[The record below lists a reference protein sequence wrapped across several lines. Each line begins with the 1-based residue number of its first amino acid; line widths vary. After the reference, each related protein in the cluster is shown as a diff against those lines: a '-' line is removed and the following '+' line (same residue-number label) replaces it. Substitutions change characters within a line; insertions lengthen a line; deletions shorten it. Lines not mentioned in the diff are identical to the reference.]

1 MFSRIKDFKR
11 GGEIMKQITA
21 VLCKD
26 GWLVEVSETR
36 HLYSKDDVLKFI
48 KENNLKVHKEFSND
62 EKIIAE

>member
-1 MFSRIKDFKR
+1 
-11 GGEIMKQITA
+11 MKQITA

-36 HLYSKDDVLKFI
+36 RLYSRGDVLKFI
-48 KENNLKVHKEFSND
+48 KENNLKVRKEFSND